1 MPDFENN
8 RRITYYRKFVI
19 GCYIDLQL
27 AFTCKIIISCI
38 LALDKFPE
46 EHDID
51 KKFPIRS

>member
-1 MPDFENN
+1 MPEFEDN

-27 AFTCKIIISCI
+27 GFTCKIIISCI

-51 KKFPIRS
+51 KKFPITS